1 VHTHIHIYIYLF
13 FPPHLYLFSEAF
25 RPSFC
30 YEYQS
35 EF

>member
-1 VHTHIHIYIYLF
+1 VHTHIHTYIFF
-13 FPPHLYLFSEAF
+13 FPHIFIFYSEAF
-25 RPSFC
+25 HPPFC